1 MYYATFQNMLTC
13 FFLIITINILYV
25 YNFKHSLYVYLQ
37 FKCTT
42 FITDVLYRVFQMQAT
57 LDIYEHFATLNA
69 TWRKGL
75 IAINLEI
82 GVNGAREKVGY
93 IVTLASKKYK
103 T

>member
-1 MYYATFQNMLTC
+1 
-13 FFLIITINILYV
+13 
-25 YNFKHSLYVYLQ
+25 
-37 FKCTT
+37 
-42 FITDVLYRVFQMQAT
+42 MQAT

-75 IAINLEI
+75 ITINLEI